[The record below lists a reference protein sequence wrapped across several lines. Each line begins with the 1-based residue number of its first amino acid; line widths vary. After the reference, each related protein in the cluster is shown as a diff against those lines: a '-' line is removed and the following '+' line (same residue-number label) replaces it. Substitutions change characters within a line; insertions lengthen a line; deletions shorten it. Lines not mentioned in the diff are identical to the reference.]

1 MGFAPGSPGSSIGA
15 APPASR
21 DKGAA
26 TYGCRSQIVVAFEQS
41 DHKPTF
47 LAPGASAATEFAG
60 RFLVTNLSI
69 GYN

>member
-1 MGFAPGSPGSSIGA
+1 MALTPGSSIGA
-15 APPASR
+15 APPACR

-26 TYGCRSQIVVAFEQS
+26 TYERCLSQIVVAFKQS

-47 LAPGASAATEFAG
+47 LAVGASAATEFAG

-69 GYN
+69 ACD